1 MAFPLM
7 LFVAFAVILF
17 LMLAWIANP
26 SKPALK
32 PEEVFEAL
40 SEERHYARLPQ
51 ILQSLRED
59 DTEFMRSRGHN
70 ALLDRLREERKRI
83 ALRYLD
89 YLEQEFQIL
98 LECSRILAT
107 LAPEPT
113 ATGEF
118 ARLRQNLKFL
128 LSCRYLRWR
137 LRLGLEPWRSF
148 GTLSD
153 MAGTMTLQLEAATAR
168 LGERAL
174 VGSDSRLLPDRRG
187 GGSH

>member
-17 LMLAWIANP
+17 LMLAWIASP
-26 SKPALK
+26 GKPALK

-51 ILQSLRED
+51 ILQSLRQD
-59 DTEFMRSRGHN
+59 DTEFMRRRGHN
-70 ALLDRLREERKRI
+70 ALLDRLRRERKRI

-89 YLEQEFQIL
+89 YLEEEFQIL

-113 ATGEF
+113 AMGEF

-137 LRLGLEPWRSF
+137 LRLGLEPWRAF

-153 MAGTMTLQLEAATAR
+153 MAGTVTLQLEAATTR
-168 LGERAL
+168 LGERAF
-174 VGSDSRLLPDRRG
+174 VASDSSLLSQGGRG
-187 GGSH
+187 RSR